1 MKYYDIGV
9 NLFCSQ
15 FRDPE
20 KVLREA
26 AEAEV
31 SCILTGSDMEENE
44 NIVSFLKDHDCY
56 GTAGIHPHN
65 ADSAKVADFARIA
78 QIVRE
83 NARIVAV
90 GECGLDFDR
99 MFSTKENQIHCL
111 EEQIAIAEQL
121 DVPMF
126 LHERAAAEDFEAIF
140 REHPEV
146 CRRSVVHCF
155 TEDRRQAEIW
165 LSMGFYIGVTGW
177 ICDERRAEDLRHAV
191 AAIPLDRILVETD
204 APYLIP
210 RGIKGLGRVNVPQNI
225 VHVVRALSEYMGVE
239 EDVVTR
245 AAYRNTEN
253 LFRLGTGDNVSGKM

>member
-1 MKYYDIGV
+1 MTKYYDIGV

-90 GECGLDFDR
+90 GE
-99 MFSTKENQIHCL
+99 
-111 EEQIAIAEQL
+111 
-121 DVPMF
+121 
-126 LHERAAAEDFEAIF
+126 
-140 REHPEV
+140 
-146 CRRSVVHCF
+146 
-155 TEDRRQAEIW
+155 
-165 LSMGFYIGVTGW
+165 
-177 ICDERRAEDLRHAV
+177 
-191 AAIPLDRILVETD
+191 
-204 APYLIP
+204 
-210 RGIKGLGRVNVPQNI
+210 
-225 VHVVRALSEYMGVE
+225 
-239 EDVVTR
+239 
-245 AAYRNTEN
+245 
-253 LFRLGTGDNVSGKM
+253 

>member
-44 NIVSFLKDHDCY
+44 KIVSFLKDHDCY

-65 ADSAKVADFARIA
+65 ADSAEDADFVRIREM
-78 QIVRE
+78 VRE

-99 MFSTKENQIHCL
+99 MFSTKENQIRCL
-111 EEQIAIAEQL
+111 EEQIAIALQKAGL
-121 DVPMF
+121 DTDEENYE
-126 LHERAAAEDFEAIF
+126 LERFE
-140 REHPEV
+140 
-146 CRRSVVHCF
+146 
-155 TEDRRQAEIW
+155 
-165 LSMGFYIGVTGW
+165 
-177 ICDERRAEDLRHAV
+177 
-191 AAIPLDRILVETD
+191 
-204 APYLIP
+204 
-210 RGIKGLGRVNVPQNI
+210 
-225 VHVVRALSEYMGVE
+225 VVRHY
-239 EDVVTR
+239 
-245 AAYRNTEN
+245 
-253 LFRLGTGDNVSGKM
+253 

>member
-44 NIVSFLKDHDCY
+44 KIVSFLKDHDCY

-65 ADSAKVADFARIA
+65 ADSAEDADFVRIREM
-78 QIVRE
+78 VRE

-177 ICDERRAEDLRHAV
+177 IADDRRAAELRVAV
-191 AAIPLDRILVETD
+191 PVIPKDRILLETD
-204 APYLIP
+204 APYLTP
-210 RGIKGLGRVNVPQNI
+210 RNVPGLGRTNVPENI
-225 VHVVRALSEYMGVE
+225 IYVARCLAGYMKLPEEELIRCAAENTKRLFAL
-239 EDVVTR
+239 
-245 AAYRNTEN
+245 
-253 LFRLGTGDNVSGKM
+253 

>member
-44 NIVSFLKDHDCY
+44 KIVSFLKDHDCY

-65 ADSAKVADFARIA
+65 ADI
-78 QIVRE
+78 
-83 NARIVAV
+83 AV

-99 MFSTKENQIHCL
+99 MFSTKENQIRCL

-165 LSMGFYIGVTGW
+165 LSMGFYVGVTGW